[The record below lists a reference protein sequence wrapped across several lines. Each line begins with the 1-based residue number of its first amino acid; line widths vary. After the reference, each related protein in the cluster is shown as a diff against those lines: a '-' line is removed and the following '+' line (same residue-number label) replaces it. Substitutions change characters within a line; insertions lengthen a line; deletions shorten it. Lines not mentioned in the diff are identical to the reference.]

1 MDIERRAGRI
11 VGAIFIAQMAG
22 SAVLNFRLEAP
33 LFGLHTRNNGL
44 GIPPTEAKRWP
55 KAAWRSATH
64 SVRTGLAPELNSPGV
79 CWHCEDT
86 RCVFFLP

>member
-33 LFGLHTRNNGL
+33 LFGLHTRKQR
-44 GIPPTEAKRWP
+44 PRHSAD
-55 KAAWRSATH
+55 RSETVAEG
-64 SVRTGLAPELNSPGV
+64 SLAVSY
-79 CWHCEDT
+79 T
-86 RCVFFLP
+86 FR